1 GTSSLL
7 SGNPSENRTDGHSE
21 PGEITLAQNIAGHDF
36 TGSEN
41 VAVRSKTLNFGSLV
55 HLHAEIRERNSRAQR
70 IAVKRRLVDS
80 LGPMRLRRGQTGGV
94 AIIKNLVIEGAR
106 ADCVVELGYRRFD
119 LFGTEAQT

>member
-1 GTSSLL
+1 MSASVKSSRRSIAGKTAQKPSQYLHALQMTIRRSPSAIRSAADGTSSLL

-70 IAVKRRLVDS
+70 IAVKRRLVDA
-80 LGPMRLRRGQTGGV
+80 L
-94 AIIKNLVIEGAR
+94 
-106 ADCVVELGYRRFD
+106 
-119 LFGTEAQT
+119 